1 MGELQLTATQDGA
14 GDGWIDLWIGAGA
27 APFVGFHARSLRAC
41 NVAGLCEPVVVF
53 GGTGGA
59 AEVSRLHVAA
69 GYAFVHGVFGACPS
83 RDCPAI
89 HVPASSGDP
98 PVLLTTLSVALPKQ
112 GRIGALGRVCLDEG
126 WVHPAD
132 GRAAASVTHGPVC
145 TPLQLTRGLGP
156 PALPNGTIGRRGG
169 TRGVAM
175 VKTYKTGSSTL
186 GALLHRYAD
195 ARGFDVAVNAKAIR
209 GPPALRRHLGPGTMP
224 KPTECLF
231 EFHTFKACGEQWV
244 GAQRASAAVKSGG
257 LAPKP
262 LQLVIDHSRW
272 QPLDELLPKGRRRS
286 SRAVASVERPAS
298 TRLEAPLRACALY
311 LERMRAASGAAHTLF
326 LGGSASDAAAELCAC
341 VDQLAERQRQ
351 SAGVSAHGGADL
363 ASAGVSAHGGADLAS
378 AGVSAH
384 GGADLAA
391 PSAYREAIPGSVL
404 LTIMRWPAARFTS
417 ALEQFWIPQQTG
429 VPCSRISSSGGR
441 CHGQTC
447 ERDFKF
453 TWTCMNQ
460 SVDRF
465 GMLAATM
472 RCLVDRVDASER
484 ATRRLADLSAIG
496 SRPPPS
502 EAAREALEGL
512 RAQLLST
519 QRRYGASGIG
529 RRLRR
534 RNFGG
539 GGGNMGAAPPAT
551 CDLSPGLDDQGK
563 VIPPRKK
570 TREVPDSFRFVKEA
584 VANTLGW
591 PLLPMPH
598 ANNWRRMLNGGGG
611 GSTGD
616 GGRSDGAG
624 GGSAGG
630 SSPGLALEWLASLAR
645 SLDHVMIS
653 EHFDESLLVL
663 GRILDVPAHELIYIS
678 QKRRVE
684 DKGAKAGRAA
694 TKAAKRKAPAAL
706 AAGSPAALGSSTAW
720 PSEVMLRD
728 PEGPWLWPSDLDG
741 VLRANWLD
749 SLAYMYFNATLWKRI
764 GEFWPGEAGANLQAE
779 LASFRRTRA
788 AVLTGCRACEQLGA
802 AACLEAARASPAQVP
817 PHFCWSL
824 RQDTKSWSEHFFK
837 RMALRFDAAAAVR
850 TPATGGGKG
859 EGTGGGTGE
868 GSSPSAGGDD
878 ADHAGVKT
886 GNVRWWRCPATR
898 AVSAHCS
905 QLRREIYAYSLWDCA
920 CQW

>member
-1 MGELQLTATQDGA
+1 MVHEFAQFNSHAPSHALFFMGELLLTATQDGA

-112 GRIGALGRVCLDEG
+112 GRSGALGRVCLDEG

-244 GAQRASAAVKSGG
+244 GAQRASAAVKSCG

-272 QPLDELLPKGRRRS
+272 QPLDELISKGRRRS
-286 SRAVASVERPAS
+286 SRAVASVEDPSSMRQ
-298 TRLEAPLRACALY
+298 EAPLRACTVY
-311 LERMRAASGAAHTLF
+311 LERMRAVSGAAHTLF
-326 LGGSASDAAAELCAC
+326 FGGSASDAAAELRAC
-341 VDQLAERQRQ
+341 VDQLAERQRK
-351 SAGVSAHGGADL
+351 SAGVSAR
-363 ASAGVSAHGGADLAS
+363 
-378 AGVSAH
+378 

-447 ERDFKF
+447 ERDFTF

-472 RCLVDRVDASER
+472 RCLVDRADAPER

-512 RAQLLST
+512 RAQLLRT

-534 RNFGG
+534 RNGG
-539 GGGNMGAAPPAT
+539 GGGNVGATSPAT
-551 CDLSPGLDDQGK
+551 CDLSPGVDDQGK

-570 TREVPDSFRFVKEA
+570 TREVPESFRFVKEA

-616 GGRSDGAG
+616 GGSSDDAG

-630 SSPGLALEWLASLAR
+630 SPGLALEWLASLAR

-694 TKAAKRKAPAAL
+694 PKAAKRKAPAAL

-720 PSEVMLRD
+720 PSEAMLSD
-728 PEGPWLWPSDLDG
+728 PDGPWLWPSDLDG

-749 SLAYMYFNATLWKRI
+749 SLAYMYYNATLWKRI
-764 GEFWPGEAGANLQAE
+764 GEIWPGEAGLVNLQAE

-802 AACLEAARASPAQVP
+802 AACLEEARASPHQVP
-817 PHFCWSL
+817 PHLCWSL

-850 TPATGGGKG
+850 TPATGGGTG
-859 EGTGGGTGE
+859 EGAGGGTGE
-868 GSSPSAGGDD
+868 GSFPSAGGDD

-905 QLRREIYAYSLWDCA
+905 HLRREIYAYSLWDCA

>member
-1 MGELQLTATQDGA
+1 
-14 GDGWIDLWIGAGA
+14 
-27 APFVGFHARSLRAC
+27 
-41 NVAGLCEPVVVF
+41 
-53 GGTGGA
+53 
-59 AEVSRLHVAA
+59 
-69 GYAFVHGVFGACPS
+69 
-83 RDCPAI
+83 
-89 HVPASSGDP
+89 
-98 PVLLTTLSVALPKQ
+98 VLLTTLSVALPKQ

-286 SRAVASVERPAS
+286 SHAVASVERPAS

-351 SAGVSAHGGADL
+351 SAGVTAHA
-363 ASAGVSAHGGADLAS
+363 GADLAS

-453 TWTCMNQ
+453 TVNQ
-460 SVDRF
+460 
-465 GMLAATM
+465 
-472 RCLVDRVDASER
+472 
-484 ATRRLADLSAIG
+484 
-496 SRPPPS
+496 
-502 EAAREALEGL
+502 
-512 RAQLLST
+512 
-519 QRRYGASGIG
+519 
-529 RRLRR
+529 
-534 RNFGG
+534 
-539 GGGNMGAAPPAT
+539 
-551 CDLSPGLDDQGK
+551 
-563 VIPPRKK
+563 
-570 TREVPDSFRFVKEA
+570 
-584 VANTLGW
+584 
-591 PLLPMPH
+591 
-598 ANNWRRMLNGGGG
+598 
-611 GSTGD
+611 
-616 GGRSDGAG
+616 
-624 GGSAGG
+624 
-630 SSPGLALEWLASLAR
+630 
-645 SLDHVMIS
+645 
-653 EHFDESLLVL
+653 FDY
-663 GRILDVPAHELIYIS
+663 P
-678 QKRRVE
+678 Q
-684 DKGAKAGRAA
+684 
-694 TKAAKRKAPAAL
+694 
-706 AAGSPAALGSSTAW
+706 
-720 PSEVMLRD
+720 
-728 PEGPWLWPSDLDG
+728 
-741 VLRANWLD
+741 
-749 SLAYMYFNATLWKRI
+749 
-764 GEFWPGEAGANLQAE
+764 
-779 LASFRRTRA
+779 
-788 AVLTGCRACEQLGA
+788 
-802 AACLEAARASPAQVP
+802 
-817 PHFCWSL
+817 
-824 RQDTKSWSEHFFK
+824 
-837 RMALRFDAAAAVR
+837 
-850 TPATGGGKG
+850 
-859 EGTGGGTGE
+859 
-868 GSSPSAGGDD
+868 
-878 ADHAGVKT
+878 
-886 GNVRWWRCPATR
+886 
-898 AVSAHCS
+898 
-905 QLRREIYAYSLWDCA
+905 
-920 CQW
+920 